1 MHPNVPQN
9 LYPFESHYL
18 DRNGLKYHY
27 VDEGAGDPVVM
38 VHGNPSWSFLYRN
51 VILALRGQY
60 RTLAPDHIG
69 CGFSEKPDDSR
80 YAYRLERRID
90 DLEALLEHL
99 GIVRDVTLVV
109 HDWGGMIGLG
119 WAARHPERLRRLV
132 VLNTSGFPLPPTKPL
147 PWTLWLCRNTPI
159 GAFLVRG
166 FNAFSFGATYM
177 AVNRRPLTPEVSRA
191 FRAPYDSWA
200 NRIATLR
207 FVQDIPL
214 KPGDPGYEIVA
225 GVERSLENYRK
236 IPVMICWGLR
246 DFVFDRHFLEKWE
259 QHLPEAE
266 VHRYED
272 AGHYVLEDAGEEII
286 PLIQS
291 FLSKHPLSSERTGNG

>member
-1 MHPNVPQN
+1 M
-9 LYPFESHYL
+9 YPFESHYL

-27 VDEGAGDPVVM
+27 LDEGTGDPVVM

-51 VILALRGQY
+51 VVLALRGQY
-60 RTLAPDHIG
+60 RTVVPDHIG
-69 CGFSEKPDDSR
+69 CGFSDKPDDSR

-132 VLNTSGFPLPPTKPL
+132 VLNTSGFPLPSTKPL

-177 AVNRRPLTPEVSRA
+177 AVNRRPLSPEVSRPSA
-191 FRAPYDSWA
+191 R
-200 NRIATLR
+200 RR
-207 FVQDIPL
+207 FVGQPDRHPPFRSGNSL
-214 KPGDPGYEIVA
+214 KPAIRDTTSCRGRVDTVELSENPGDDLLGTA
-225 GVERSLENYRK
+225 GLCVR
-236 IPVMICWGLR
+236 
-246 DFVFDRHFLEKWE
+246 RHFLEN
-259 QHLPEAE
+259 
-266 VHRYED
+266 
-272 AGHYVLEDAGEEII
+272 GN
-286 PLIQS
+286 S
-291 FLSKHPLSSERTGNG
+291 FFPRPRCIGTKMRGTMYWKTRARKSSR

>member
-27 VDEGAGDPVVM
+27 LDEGSGDPVVM

-51 VILALRGQY
+51 VILALRGKY
-60 RTLAPDHIG
+60 RAIAPDHIG
-69 CGFSEKPDDSR
+69 CGFSDKPDDSR
-80 YAYRLERRID
+80 YAYRLEQRID

-99 GIVRDVTLVV
+99 GITRDVTLVV

-119 WAARHPERLRRLV
+119 WAMRHPERLRRLV
-132 VLNTSGFPLPPTKPL
+132 ALNTAGFHLPTTKPL

-166 FNAFSFGATYM
+166 FNAFSFGATFM
-177 AVNRRPLTPEVSRA
+177 AVNRRPMTSEVSKA

-214 KPGDPGYEIVA
+214 KPDDPGYNIVS
-225 GVERSLENYRK
+225 GVEWSLSNYQK

-246 DFVFDRHFLEKWE
+246 DFVFDRHFLQTWE
-259 QHLPEAE
+259 RLLPKAE
-266 VHRYED
+266 VHRFED

-286 PLIQS
+286 PLIQG
-291 FLSKHPLSSERTGNG
+291 FLSKHPLSPERTGNG